1 MQRMRRDLLVSDE
14 LNSRLKAELF
24 NMKRAV
30 RDATLFAKSLIDR
43 MRQQSLQGSGG
54 AMMIPPDLEG
64 MIPPGNWAGVRIP
77 SQMGSA
83 DHQDAR
89 SGAALLCKTEIQQE
103 DSMVNMQ
110 LVVNPTGFEGVEG
123 VNVVPDSLEVGEF
136 S

>member
-43 MRQQSLQGSGG
+43 MRQQSLQG
-54 AMMIPPDLEG
+54 IPPDLEG